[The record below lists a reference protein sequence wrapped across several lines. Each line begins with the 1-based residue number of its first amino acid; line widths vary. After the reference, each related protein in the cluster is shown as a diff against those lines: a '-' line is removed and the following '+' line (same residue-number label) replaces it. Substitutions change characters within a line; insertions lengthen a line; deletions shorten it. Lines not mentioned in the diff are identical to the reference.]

1 MAGAS
6 QRSLAERFGVS
17 DNRLRTGSGEA
28 NLAGRRAF
36 VAGETG
42 MAGRAIVAHLQ
53 RAGCLLL
60 SAPHSALDLTDRSGT
75 YAWFEH
81 HRPEIVVL
89 AAARVGGVLANL
101 QMPAEL
107 LSENLAI
114 ANNVIGAA
122 HSFGVERLLYVA
134 SAAAYPLDAH
144 QPIQEEALLTGS
156 VDPTH
161 YGYAIA
167 KLAGIALCNSYQRQF
182 GRNYFS
188 VLPTNLYGPF
198 VQADLTTSH
207 VVAALIR
214 KVEEAIRKK
223 SDSFT
228 AWGTGAARRDL
239 LHVDDL
245 AEACVLLLCHDKVTG
260 HINVGSGQDVTV
272 HELAKIICEVG
283 GYEGAIKWDR
293 SKPDGAP
300 RRLLATK
307 RIDALGWRPRVGLRE
322 GLRAVFEEYR
332 TGC

>member
-6 QRSLAERFGVS
+6 QRSVIERIGVS
-17 DNRLRTGSGEA
+17 DIGSRTGSEDS
-28 NLAGRRAF
+28 LAGRSVF
-36 VAGETG
+36 IAGETG
-42 MAGRAIVAHLQ
+42 MAGRAIVARLR
-53 RAGCLLL
+53 RAGCRLL
-60 SAPHSALDLTDRSGT
+60 SAPHSVLDLTKRSDT
-75 YAWFEH
+75 FAWFEH
-81 HRPEIVVL
+81 NRPEIVVL

-101 QMPAEL
+101 QMPAEF

-122 HSFGVERLLYVA
+122 HSFGVERLVYVA

-167 KLAGIALCNSYQRQF
+167 KIAGIALCNSYRSQY

-214 KVEEAIRKK
+214 KVEEAVREK
-223 SDSFT
+223 SDTVT

-239 LHVDDL
+239 LHTDDL
-245 AEACVLLLCHDKVTG
+245 AEACVSLLRHGKVSG
-260 HINVGSGQDVTV
+260 HINVGSGQDVTIR
-272 HELAKIICEVG
+272 ELAELICEVG
-283 GYEGAIKWDR
+283 GYEGAIRWDR

-300 RRLLATK
+300 RRLLATEL
-307 RIDALGWRPRVGLRE
+307 INSLGWRPRIGLRE
-322 GLRAVFEEYR
+322 GLRTVFEGYR
-332 TGC
+332 AGC